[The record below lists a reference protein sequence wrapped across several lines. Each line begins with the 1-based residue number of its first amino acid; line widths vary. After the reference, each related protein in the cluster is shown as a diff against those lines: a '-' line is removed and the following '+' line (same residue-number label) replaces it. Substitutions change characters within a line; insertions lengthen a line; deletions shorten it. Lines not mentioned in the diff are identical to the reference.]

1 MANEPYYIKSF
12 DTDLDIKPIPPSV
25 RTDKIINPAAPQPLK
40 PTSSFPNLHKAN
52 VTNMINAKPKNKKY
66 NSSWARSYKSD
77 QVNFRK
83 SWF

>member
-12 DTDLDIKPIPPSV
+12 DTDLDIKPMPPSV

-52 VTNMINAKPKNKKY
+52 VTNMINAKPKNKNIEEGK
-66 NSSWARSYKSD
+66 NNPKK
-77 QVNFRK
+77 VNDNIIK
-83 SWF
+83 A

>member
-25 RTDKIINPAAPQPLK
+25 RTDKIINPAAPQPLN

-52 VTNMINAKPKNKKY
+52 VTNMINAKPKNKNIEAGK
-66 NSSWARSYKSD
+66 NNPKK
-77 QVNFRK
+77 VNDNIIK
-83 SWF
+83 A

>member
-52 VTNMINAKPKNKKY
+52 VTNMINAKPKNKNIEAGK
-66 NSSWARSYKSD
+66 NNQKK
-77 QVNFRK
+77 VNDNIIK
-83 SWF
+83 A

>member
-25 RTDKIINPAAPQPLK
+25 RTDKIINPAAPQPVK

-52 VTNMINAKPKNKKY
+52 VTNMINAKPKNKNIEAGK
-66 NSSWARSYKSD
+66 NNPKK
-77 QVNFRK
+77 VNDNIIK
-83 SWF
+83 A

>member
-25 RTDKIINPAAPQPLK
+25 RTDKIINPAAPQPVK

-52 VTNMINAKPKNKKY
+52 VTNMINAKPKNKNIEAGK
-66 NSSWARSYKSD
+66 NNPKK
-77 QVNFRK
+77 VNDNMIK
-83 SWF
+83 A

>member
-12 DTDLDIKPIPPSV
+12 DTDLDIKPMPPSV

-52 VTNMINAKPKNKKY
+52 VTNMINAKPKNKNIEAGK
-66 NSSWARSYKSD
+66 NNPKK
-77 QVNFRK
+77 VNDNIIK
-83 SWF
+83 A

>member
-12 DTDLDIKPIPPSV
+12 DTDLDIKPMPPSV

-52 VTNMINAKPKNKKY
+52 VTNMINAKPKNKNIEAGK
-66 NSSWARSYKSD
+66 NNPKK
-77 QVNFRK
+77 VNDNMIK
-83 SWF
+83 A

>member
-52 VTNMINAKPKNKKY
+52 VTNMINAKPKNKNIEAGK
-66 NSSWARSYKSD
+66 NNPKK
-77 QVNFRK
+77 VNDNMIK
-83 SWF
+83 A